1 MRDGLGQQYRA
12 VASGYWPLIRYD
24 PVLRAGGGNPFLLDS
39 PRPRIPLAAYTQR
52 ELRYRALGNADPAEA
67 ERLAGLAQEAVDQR
81 WDTYEEMATRGP
93 AHFPADA
100 RKARPAA
107 VRYGGEDE
115 GQEDR

>member
-1 MRDGLGQQYRA
+1 
-12 VASGYWPLIRYD
+12 
-24 PVLRAGGGNPFLLDS
+24 
-39 PRPRIPLAAYTQR
+39 
-52 ELRYRALGNADPAEA
+52 
-67 ERLAGLAQEAVDQR
+67 VDQR